1 VGGFDDILARA
12 KQQSPRLA
20 ASATERGPLSTLE
33 AAGLVTKIAYANF
46 AGLMC
51 GTQLASGKGMMAGLL
66 RSSGIET
73 FDSESD
79 GELKARLI
87 QIAADGFLEVER
99 VLSALPGK
107 GLHTLTLELNLS
119 NSRTNS

>member
-1 VGGFDDILARA
+1 MGGFDDILARA